1 MEPRLSIDTTFLI
14 DLQRERYDR
23 IGGGAAHRFLEVN
36 SDSELYLSAVALG
49 EFGEGFD
56 SVSHPLIREMT
67 KRHYIVPVDE
77 GTALLYASVVR
88 GLRSEGGLIGSND
101 LWIGCASLR
110 HELPLVTANR
120 NHFRRIP
127 GLRVLDYRDPG

>member
-1 MEPRLSIDTTFLI
+1 MEPRLSIDTAFLI
-14 DLQRERYDR
+14 DLQRERHDQ

-49 EFGEGFD
+49 EFGDGFD

-67 KRHYIVPVDE
+67 ERHYIVPVDE
-77 GTALLYASVVR
+77 GPALLYVSVVR
-88 GLRSEGGLIGSND
+88 GQRAGDGLIGSND
-101 LWIGCASLR
+101 VWIGCSSLR

-120 NHFRRIP
+120 NHFQRIP
-127 GLRVLDYRDPG
+127 GLRVLNYRDPG